1 MTFRSTSNRLAG
13 AVLVFAAVACQ
24 PKPAMVDPQ
33 DPVIVAAIDSILNVA
48 IAGATSANA
57 EQALSVTTKD
67 QDFTFVTGDLMLVG
81 YDGILNRFRDTY
93 SMLQKQSSEVITK
106 RIRVLSPDVAV
117 VTAITEGTYTDK
129 AGFTS
134 EPVGLG
140 STIIFVRRNGEWRA
154 VHFHQSVA
162 K

>member
-1 MTFRSTSNRLAG
+1 MSFRSTSSRLAG
-13 AVLVFAAVACQ
+13 ATLVLVAVACQ
-24 PKPAMVDPQ
+24 PKPAVVDPE
-33 DPVIVAAIDSILNVA
+33 DPTIVAIIDSLLNISVG
-48 IAGATSANA
+48 GATSANA

-67 QDFTFVTGDLMLVG
+67 QDFTFVTGDLMLAG
-81 YDGILNRFRDTY
+81 YDKILPRFKDTY
-93 SMLQKQSSEVITK
+93 AMLQKQTSEVITK

-140 STIIFVRRNGEWRA
+140 YTIIFVRRNGEWRA

>member
-1 MTFRSTSNRLAG
+1 MPFHSTLTRSAG
-13 AVLVFAAVACQ
+13 VVLVFAAVACQ
-24 PKPAMVDPQ
+24 PKAAVVDPQ

-48 IAGATSANA
+48 MAGAAAANA

-67 QDFTFVTGDLMLVG
+67 QDFTFVTGDLMLLG
-81 YDGILNRFRDTY
+81 YDNILPRFKDTY
-93 SMLQKQSSEVITK
+93 SMVQKQSSEIIEK

-134 EPVGLG
+134 QPVGLG
-140 STIIFVRRNGEWRA
+140 STIIFVRKNGEWRA

>member
-1 MTFRSTSNRLAG
+1 MTVRSVPTRLA
-13 AVLVFAAVACQ
+13 AAAVALGILACQ
-24 PKPAMVDPQ
+24 PKPATVDPE
-33 DPVIVAAIDSILNVA
+33 DPTIVAQIDSIVKVA
-48 IAGATSANA
+48 MTGASAANA
-57 EQALSVTTKD
+57 EQALSITTKD
-67 QDFTFVTGDLMLVG
+67 NDFTFITGDLMLVG
-81 YDGILNRFRDTY
+81 YDSILPRFKDTY
-93 SMLQKQSSEVITK
+93 SMLQKQTSEVISK

-154 VHFHQSVA
+154 VHFHQSIA